1 MRQVILSFLFLFSI
15 HSFIIAQDKVT
26 ISGKAIDE
34 VLKLPVEAA
43 TVYLSLAKDSAVVDY
58 SITDK
63 DGNFK
68 LEVRKIQEPV
78 FFSISDDLNGD
89 FRVEYKSLTE
99 NKNLGEVTLKTVINL
114 DEAVVTGSAPP
125 IRIKNDT
132 LEFNA
137 SSFKVRPDANV
148 ETLLKQLPGVEI
160 DDEGKITVNGKEVS
174 QILVNGK
181 PFFDETGKIA
191 LQNLPADII
200 QKVQVTDKKTKKEEI
215 SGAAASGN
223 ESSINLTIDEK
234 DNKGYMLKVQGGY
247 GTDDRYESNL
257 MLNYF
262 NGDTK
267 LSVLGAA
274 NNINAVGFSMDDIFD
289 TMSGGRNRSIMIS
302 DNGSFNIN
310 GVQFGGDQGI
320 TESRLGG
327 LNYADQFGKK
337 LEFNGTYYY
346 TGTEANNNNKAFRQ
360 NFLPDDF
367 YTTES
372 ESVTHSES
380 DNHNLSTNFEFKIDS
395 TSQIWMSPKFSR
407 SESFSV
413 NDFYSSTYGE
423 ENDLRNENTGT
434 TRSDDFS
441 NQFSNDVNYFK
452 SFRNKSEISVSLSH
466 LNQTTENDMLRKSE
480 TLFYQGEE
488 PDDLRN
494 QLGKS
499 RNTSDRYG
507 IEAEYGFKVLDSMDL
522 KIGANYEK
530 ELISDRL
537 NTFDFDEGTNDYSY
551 VNEELTNY
559 IHSDLNNANPYVSFT
574 GKKRKLRYNLN
585 LGTQILTQ
593 KNYGN
598 YLGEKY
604 YVKQDFVL
612 PSANLNM
619 NFSLSKSANLYLTY
633 NYEVTPASAKQLLPI
648 EDLSNPLNTTVGN
661 PDLDPTKMHTLYV
674 GINNFNFQT
683 KTGIFVNFGGNFNE
697 TGVVSYRTLNENF
710 VTTTTYRNI
719 HGNYNFWGGVSY
731 SKTFK
736 HEGGSFK
743 IGAGFNVNQSHN
755 EQFLDEVRYE
765 ANSTNLRPRVNFN
778 WDLGEALSVN
788 TSYRMTYSETRY
800 RNFTIDRNSNVS
812 HNFKIEAT
820 SYWPKHFVFGNDFGY
835 TYNSRIADGFKKDF
849 FLWNTSLAYN
859 FWKDQLTF
867 KVKVYDVLNQNISST
882 RTITDNYILDEQ
894 NDVLRRYVMFSL
906 GFKLD
911 KFGGKDK
918 KRGGR
923 LIIFD

>member
-1 MRQVILSFLFLFSI
+1 MRRFIFIFLFLFSI
-15 HSFIIAQDKVT
+15 HSFISAQEKIT
-26 ISGKAIDE
+26 ISGKAVDE
-34 VLKLPVEAA
+34 ILKSPVEAA
-43 TVYLSLAKDSAVVDY
+43 TVYLSLAKDSTVVDY

-68 LEVRKIQEPV
+68 LEVKKIQEPV

-89 FRVEYKSLTE
+89 FRVEYNSLTE
-99 NKNLGEVTLKTVINL
+99 NKELGEVTLKTVINL
-114 DEAVVTGSAPP
+114 DEAIVTGSAPP

-191 LQNLPADII
+191 LQNLPAEII

-234 DNKGYMLKVQGGY
+234 DNKGYMLKAQGGY

-257 MLNYF
+257 MFNYF
-262 NGDTK
+262 KGDTK

-289 TMSGGRNRSIMIS
+289 TMSGGRNRSVMIS

-310 GVQFGGDQGI
+310 GVQFGGEQGI
-320 TESRLGG
+320 TESQLGG
-327 LNYADQFGKK
+327 LNYADQFGKN
-337 LEFNGTYYY
+337 LELNGTYYY
-346 TGTEANNNNKAFRQ
+346 TGTNSNNNNKTFRQ

-372 ESVTHSES
+372 QSITHSES
-380 DNHNLSTNFEFKIDS
+380 DNHSLSTNFEFKIDS
-395 TSQIWMSPKFSR
+395 TSQIWMSPKFSHSR
-407 SESFSV
+407 SLSV

-423 ENDLRNENTGT
+423 ENDLRNENNGT
-434 TRSDDFS
+434 TRSDDLS
-441 NQFSNDVNYFK
+441 NQFSNDINYFK
-452 SFRNKSEISVSLSH
+452 SFKNKNEISISLSH
-466 LNQTTENDMLRKSE
+466 FNQMTENDLLRKSE
-480 TLFYQGEE
+480 TIFYQGDE

-494 QLGKS
+494 QSGEN
-499 RNTSDRYG
+499 RNTNDRYE
-507 IEAEYGFKVLDSMDL
+507 IEAEYSFKVTDSLDL
-522 KIGANYEK
+522 KIGASYEK
-530 ELISDRL
+530 ELLSDRL
-537 NTFDFDEGTNDYSY
+537 NTFDFDENNNDYGI
-551 VNEELTNY
+551 VNELLTRY
-559 IHSDLNNANPYVSFT
+559 THSDLNNTNPYVSFV
-574 GKKRKLRYNLN
+574 GKKRKFRYTLN
-585 LGTQILTQ
+585 LGTQVLIQ
-593 KNYGN
+593 KNYGV
-598 YLGEKY
+598 YLGEDY
-604 YVKQDFVL
+604 YAKQEFVL
-612 PSANLNM
+612 PSADLNM
-619 NFSLSKSANLYLTY
+619 NFNLSKGSNIYLNY
-633 NYEVTPASAKQLLPI
+633 NYEIMPASAKQLLPI
-648 EDLSNPLNTTVGN
+648 EDLSNPLNTVIGN

-674 GINNFNFQT
+674 GFNNFNFQS

-697 TGVVSYRTLNENF
+697 TGIVNYRTLDENF
-710 VTTTTYRNI
+710 VTLTTYRNV
-719 HGNYNFWGGVSY
+719 HGNYSFWGGVNY

-736 HEGGSFK
+736 SGKSNFRIGS
-743 IGAGFNVNQSHN
+743 GFSVNQSHN

-765 ANSTNLRPRVNFN
+765 ANSTNLRPRVNLS
-778 WDLGEALSVN
+778 WDLGEILSIS
-788 TSYRMTYSETRY
+788 TSYRMNYSETNY
-800 RNFTIDRNSNVS
+800 KNFTIDRNSNVN
-812 HNFKIEAT
+812 HNFKIET
-820 SYWPKHFVFGNDFGY
+820 TNYWPKHFVFGNDFGY

-882 RTITDNYILDEQ
+882 RTISDNYILDEE
-894 NDVLRRYVMFSL
+894 NDVLQRYVMFSL

-911 KFGGKDK
+911 KFGGKEN
-918 KRGGR
+918 KRRGR
-923 LIIFD
+923 FMIFD